1 MKIPYMQPQ
10 GQILVHF
17 SSSSFL
23 NAAFLQIS
31 PINRELLPLLTENY
45 PSEMADLL
53 AFTDY
58 ITVETLQPAHFKR
71 NLSIKLPLPRI
82 EDEFAEDD
90 IGVLTLENGHWVL
103 LEKQL
108 KFTRSSIVFDTVVL
122 GK

>member
-1 MKIPYMQPQ
+1 
-10 GQILVHF
+10 
-17 SSSSFL
+17 
-23 NAAFLQIS
+23 
-31 PINRELLPLLTENY
+31 
-45 PSEMADLL
+45 MADLL